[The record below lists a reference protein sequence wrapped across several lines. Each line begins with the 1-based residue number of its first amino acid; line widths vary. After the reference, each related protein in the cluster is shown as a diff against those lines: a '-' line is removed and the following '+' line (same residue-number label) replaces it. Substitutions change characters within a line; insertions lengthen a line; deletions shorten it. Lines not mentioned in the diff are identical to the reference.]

1 MSEDYSREAPEPK
14 ERRERSRN
22 LGHVSIAHS
31 EASVGLAERRRLR
44 RLKRAVNQNALPPVV
59 VPRGMPLQI
68 YVSTRWFSALI
79 VAALLVVLY
88 LFLTRDVFFI
98 NVIYVGGTHY
108 LSSGEI
114 FQRSGLAKMHIFWV
128 DPPEVEKRLEA
139 DPAIANAAVEIGWPP
154 NMVQI
159 TITEREPALIWEQ
172 AGQRVWVDVGGRVMQ
187 LRKDLPGLVRV
198 VVEKPSPFVHPGP
211 CSLQGMDE
219 VLGPGSC
226 IDADI
231 VAGALQF
238 KALYPD
244 VDEMVYDPTK
254 GLGYHDGRG
263 WVLWFGNGTDIQT
276 KMAINDA
283 IVKRVYV
290 EQGKQLIEVN
300 VADPEASYYTLAP
313 SGH

>member
-1 MSEDYSREAPEPK
+1 MSEDYQAPEPQ
-14 ERRERSRN
+14 ERRERSRS
-22 LGHVSIAHS
+22 LGHVSIAPS
-31 EASVGLAERRRLR
+31 EATAGLAERRRLR

-59 VPRGMPLQI
+59 VPRGMPLHI

-128 DPPEVEKRLEA
+128 DPPDVEKRLEA
-139 DPAIANAAVEIGWPP
+139 DPAIANANVEIGWPP

-172 AGQRVWVDVGGRVMQ
+172 SGQRVWVDVGGRVMQ
-187 LRKDLPGLVRV
+187 LRQDLPYLARV
-198 VVEKPSPFVHPGP
+198 VVEKPSPYVHPGP

-283 IVKRVYV
+283 IVKQVYV

-313 SGH
+313 SGR